1 MRPLLLLLTGLVI
14 GLVSFNWGR
23 SAAGTPHST
32 PPAAPAFDW
41 ATASNRDLNIAKV
54 FLTAR
59 DVGVTGAMDSLE
71 RMAGA
76 DSALF
81 TGGHVIAH
89 ALGRLAIASNK
100 NDPSV
105 LSQCRPTFQAG
116 CYHGVLEG
124 YLTSLPRVD
133 APAATRLCTA
143 LETDRSR
150 RYESLE
156 CAHGLG
162 HGFIESMSYNL
173 AGALGACDAFGSS
186 ELRRE
191 CHDGVF
197 MENTVHGLGMPS
209 MNVGEGATAA
219 SMHTMEHG
227 VPATGTFRA
236 SDPQFPCDSVASQYQ
251 QSCWGYQPLVI
262 AKFASY
268 DYAKTLAGCAKAPAS
283 SLSNCYRGVGKQS
296 VGWFGFQLD
305 RVAAMCAT
313 AGSREADCLDGG
325 VEVLVDFTLGSD
337 LPTRLCREARADRRA
352 GCFTHVGARMS
363 RIHSEPSSI
372 AQECALAGKK
382 EFIAACVR
390 GSNSQ

>member
-1 MRPLLLLLTGLVI
+1 MRPLLLVLSGLVI

-23 SAAGTPHST
+23 SAAGTTHSI
-32 PPAAPAFDW
+32 PPAVAAFDW

-71 RMAGA
+71 RMATA
-76 DSALF
+76 DSTLF

-89 ALGRLAIASNK
+89 ALGRLAIANNK

-124 YLTSLPRVD
+124 YLASQSSVD
-133 APAATRLCTA
+133 APASTRLCNA

-150 RYESLE
+150 RYEALE

-162 HGFIESMSYNL
+162 HGFLEALRYNL
-173 AGALGACDAFGSS
+173 TSALGACDAFGSG

-209 MNVGEGATAA
+209 MNVGDSANTA

-227 VPATGTFRA
+227 ATASATFRA

-251 QSCWGYQPLVI
+251 PSCWGYQPLVI
-262 AKFASY
+262 AKLVSY
-268 DYAKTLAGCAKAPAS
+268 DYAKTLAGCAQAPAS
-283 SLSNCYRGVGKQS
+283 SLANCYAGIGKQS
-296 VGWFGFQLD
+296 VGWFAFKTD

-325 VEVLVDFTLGSD
+325 VEVLVDFTLGSA
-337 LPTRLCREARADRRA
+337 LPMRLCREARADRRA
-352 GCFTHVGARMS
+352 GCFAHIGARLS
-363 RIHSEPSSI
+363 RIHAEPSSI
-372 AQECALAGKK
+372 AHECALAGKK
-382 EFIAACVR
+382 EFVDACVR
-390 GSNSQ
+390 GSNNQ